1 MEIQRLNR
9 SDAEKVFINVRNIS
23 GATVSAGVP
32 VEWDVVT
39 ATDGNAV
46 TAAKSGSLAG
56 LFAGITDA
64 SMTDSAYGRLQVY
77 GYRQSAY
84 VSGASAGNA
93 PGTFLAPAGGILT
106 DLTMSAATTS
116 GHTHVVLFETIP
128 AAAGSSATAQYN
140 VFVKAL
146 G

>member
-1 MEIQRLNR
+1 MIFKQTNR
-9 SDAEKVFINVRNIS
+9 SGPEAVFIVCRNVS
-23 GATVSAGVP
+23 AATLSAGVP
-32 VEWDVVT
+32 VEWDVNV

-46 TAAKSGSLAG
+46 TAAKSASPSG

-64 SMTDSAYGRLQVY
+64 SMTHSAYGLVQVY

-84 VSGASAGNA
+84 VSAASAGNA
-93 PGTFLAPAGGILT
+93 PGVFLQPTNGILT

-116 GHTHVVLFETIP
+116 GHVFVSLMETVA

-140 VFVKAL
+140 VFIRAM
-146 G
+146 